1 MDNSNKQNNKQNPN
15 KQNNP
20 NSKQESSKAST
31 QQDELQQG
39 APNSSSG
46 ATVVHS
52 SAWRRLLAKK
62 WAYPALYI
70 AAVAIILTV
79 MWAYQGADKVPLVDG
94 QLGDPALSVSD
105 LTTEGEGLVDDQEHL
120 PAAASMETM
129 NWPVAD
135 FNQIEVLVP
144 FFDSEGSN
152 EAQQAATIQYGN
164 TFMASLGMSLSRQDD
179 EPFDVL
185 AALSGT
191 VTHVEN
197 HPVLGHIVEITH
209 DDGFKTVYQSLNHVT
224 VQAQQQVEQGDV
236 IAQAGRNE
244 LGKDLGV
251 HLHFEVYQDGQPID
265 PQAFING
272 S

>member
-1 MDNSNKQNNKQNPN
+1 MDNNNKQNNKHND
-15 KQNNP
+15 KKSDA
-20 NSKQESSKAST
+20 SKSTSQAST
-31 QQDELQQG
+31 QQDELQQA

-94 QLGDPALSVSD
+94 QLGDPALTVANPAEN
-105 LTTEGEGLVDDQEHL
+105 EGVGDDHEHL
-120 PAAASMETM
+120 PVGASMETM

-144 FFDSEGSN
+144 FFDSNGTI

-164 TFMASLGMSLSRQDD
+164 TFSASLGVSLSRQDD

-197 HPVLGHIVEITH
+197 HPILGHVVEITH
-209 DDGFKTVYQSLNHVT
+209 DDGFKTVYQSLSNVGVV
-224 VQAQQQVEQGDV
+224 VQEQVEQGDV

-244 LGKDLGV
+244 LGKDHGV
-251 HLHFEVYQDGQPID
+251 HLHFEVHQDGKPID

>member
-1 MDNSNKQNNKQNPN
+1 MDNSNKQNNKQN
-15 KQNNP
+15 NP
-20 NSKQESSKAST
+20 NSNQESKSTSKASA
-31 QQDELQQG
+31 QQDELQQA

-94 QLGDPALSVSD
+94 QQGDPALTVSD
-105 LTTEGEGLVDDQEHL
+105 QIDGEGLVDDHEHL
-120 PAAASMETM
+120 PVAGLMETM

-144 FFDSEGSN
+144 FFDSEGTS

-164 TFMASLGMSLSRQDD
+164 TFQASLGMSLSRQDD

-191 VTHVEN
+191 VTRVEN
-197 HPVLGHIVEITH
+197 HPILGHIVEITH
-209 DDGFKTVYQSLNHVT
+209 DDGFKTVYQSLSNVT
-224 VQAQQQVEQGDV
+224 VLAQEQVEQGDV

-251 HLHFEVYQDGQPID
+251 HLHFEVYQDGHPID